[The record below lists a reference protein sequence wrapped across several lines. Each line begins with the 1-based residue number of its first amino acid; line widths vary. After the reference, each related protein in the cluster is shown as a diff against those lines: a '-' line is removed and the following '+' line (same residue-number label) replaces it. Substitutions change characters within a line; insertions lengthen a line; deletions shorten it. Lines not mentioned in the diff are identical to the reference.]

1 MRTLRQHLFDAGLTS
16 AGWHGWHPR
25 DNQPPC
31 RWRRVQ
37 CITTGHVTVI
47 DLQWDTVPPLDGGP
61 SLLHVLMPELARFA
75 SLRQLTLALNYA
87 PPVAAIPPQWGLPG
101 AFPELEQ

>member
-1 MRTLRQHLFDAGLTS
+1 MRTLRQRVFDAGLTS

-31 RWRRVQ
+31 SWWRVQ
-37 CITTGHVTVI
+37 CSSASHVTVI
-47 DLQWDTVPPLDGGP
+47 DLQWSTVPSLHGGP

-75 SLRQLTLALNYA
+75 SLRQLTLNLYFA
-87 PPVAAIPPQWGLPG
+87 PTLAAIPPQWGQAG
-101 AFPELEQ
+101 AFPALEQ